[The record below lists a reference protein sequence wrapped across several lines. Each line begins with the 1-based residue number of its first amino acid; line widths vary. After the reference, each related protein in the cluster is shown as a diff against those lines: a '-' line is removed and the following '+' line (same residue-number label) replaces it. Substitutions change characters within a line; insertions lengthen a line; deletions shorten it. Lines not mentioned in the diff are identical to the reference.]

1 MIKILIVDDDTTRT
15 RDLYSVIENENVH
28 IDIATT
34 ERDALKHMSS
44 TQYDLALLDILLP
57 NDQKTIIPNKDAGL
71 DLLNQIQQVKG
82 IKKPHNIVGITSG
95 IEAYES
101 ALPAFDSQL
110 LPLLFIDAVE
120 PTWKSKIRSKIE
132 YLLKIDSQKTTI
144 PTIDYAIITAV
155 DVEFEA
161 AHNLFDN
168 WESLCVENDP
178 MIYETATL
186 TIDESSKRILLAKLP
201 EMGMTSASCITTKI
215 IKTFSPSQIYMV
227 GICGGV
233 KGEVELEDLV
243 VSSISWDYGSGK
255 IKPRDENDNEAYYQL
270 DASPNQ
276 ISINASI
283 QAQAQAYAPSFLSEI
298 SAEWNKRHID
308 KPISPKFHIAPM
320 PSGASVVCD
329 EVLFSQIIKP
339 QHRKCVALDME
350 TYGVY
355 FAIKNS
361 TAKNIDFFSA
371 KCVSDFADKE
381 KNDGHHKVCCYI
393 SANFVKKF
401 IIKHNSH

>member
-1 MIKILIVDDDTTRT
+1 MVKVLIVDDDNSRT
-15 RDLYSVIENENVH
+15 RDLYSVIETENVI
-28 IDIATT
+28 IDTATT
-34 ERDALKHMSS
+34 ERDALKLMSY

-57 NDQKTIIPNKDAGL
+57 NDQKTKFPNKDAGL
-71 DLLNQIQQVKG
+71 DLLNQIQKLIG

-95 IEAYES
+95 PEAYDS
-101 ALPAFDSQL
+101 AFPAFDSQL
-110 LPLLFIDAVE
+110 MPLLLINAADHS
-120 PTWKSKIRSKIE
+120 WKSKIRGKID
-132 YLLKIDSQKTTI
+132 YLLKIDSQKKTI
-144 PTIDYAIITAV
+144 PTVDYAIITAV
-155 DVEFEA
+155 DAEFDA
-161 AHNLFDN
+161 ARNLFDN
-168 WESLCVENDP
+168 WESLCIENDP
-178 MIYETATL
+178 TIYEIADITINDTPKKVLL
-186 TIDESSKRILLAKLP
+186 TKLP
-201 EMGMTSASCITTKI
+201 EMGMTAAACVTTKV
-215 IKTFSPSQIYMV
+215 IKTFSPCQIYMV

-255 IKPRDENDNEAYYQL
+255 IKPRGENDNEAYYQL

-276 ISINASI
+276 IQINASI
-283 QAQAQAYAPSFLSEI
+283 QAKAQAYASSFLAEI
-298 SAEWNKRHID
+298 TDEWNKYHMD

-361 TAKNIDFFSA
+361 TEKNIEFFSA
-371 KCVSDFADKE
+371 KSVSDFADKE
-381 KNDGHHKVCCYI
+381 KNDGHHKACCYI

-401 IIKHNSH
+401 ILKHNGN